1 MSVQDNYAVRS
12 ACILQL
18 LSQVPEEKVL
28 PISTSSKASPS
39 SESETLQQHHL
50 SSPSA
55 ATPARSHTRSEI
67 MGRTGSDS
75 VSVNPP
81 SVDAETIMTLT
92 TQQGQPWIQH
102 KSEKNLVP
110 RNTSENHQVSRSPFD
125 NHGLLELDSS
135 RRPCGSVDISITLCL
150 DMIAAGVSGSR
161 QRKAFEEVLIKD
173 LSNASGHSLCCFQVI
188 RMQAGSIIALIRI
201 APDASNDYLDP
212 FKIAVNLQ
220 QQVFAVISP
229 LSSGV
234 ITCHCKNIEI
244 IDPRDKK
251 APESNAAAWNK
262 MSVALDHTSTEHDR
276 HHVEKTLGER
286 ANERE
291 IAEGDCSKHR
301 SPDKASVSYSFEFV
315 RKLPTAEAAALMR
328 QCLGEPAWTEDAQQL
343 EASVA
348 QQHQRSKLMALEE
361 EVRLAMSGGGY
372 RGKCVNKS
380 RSRSPTSRS
389 TPTRQSFEAA
399 ASMRRYG
406 DRSALSSASKCNPL
420 KSSSSKSSPSGTD
433 EEERRPKKVKSK
445 GNKQHASHALVKAG
459 LSHEVNPKTT
469 LPGTRPR
476 KPDPTLS
483 PSIRLLSCFSPF
495 LPFLLM
501 LVVVLTIAKM
511 CQ

>member
-1 MSVQDNYAVRS
+1 MRS

-18 LSQVPEEKVL
+18 LSEVPQEKVL
-28 PISTSSKASPS
+28 RISTSSKASPS

-50 SSPSA
+50 SSPPA
-55 ATPARSHTRSEI
+55 ATPARSHKRSEI
-67 MGRTGSDS
+67 MGRTGSDNI
-75 VSVNPP
+75 SVNPP

-92 TQQGQPWIQH
+92 AQQGQPRIQH
-102 KSEKNLVP
+102 KSENNLVP
-110 RNTSENHQVSRSPFD
+110 RNTSENCQVSLSPFD
-125 NHGLLELDSS
+125 NHGLIELDSP
-135 RRPCGSVDISITLCL
+135 RRPCGSVDINITLCL

-201 APDASNDYLDP
+201 APDASKDYLDP
-212 FKIAVNLQ
+212 FRIAVNLQ
-220 QQVFAVISP
+220 QQVFAVVSP

-234 ITCHCKNIEI
+234 ITCHCENIEI
-244 IDPRDKK
+244 IDPRDET
-251 APESNAAAWNK
+251 APERNAAAWNK
-262 MSVALDHTSTEHDR
+262 MGLALDNISTEYDR
-276 HHVEKTLGER
+276 HHVDKTLGER

-348 QQHQRSKLMALEE
+348 QQHQCSRSKLMALEE
-361 EVRLAMSGGGY
+361 EVRLAMSGGGH

-406 DRSALSSASKCNPL
+406 DRSALSSASKYNPL

-433 EEERRPKKVKSK
+433 AEERRLEKVKSK
-445 GNKQHASHALVKAG
+445 GNKQHAPQALVKAG

-469 LPGTRPR
+469 SPGTSPR
-476 KPDPTLS
+476 KTDTPPFPFHPSFVMLS
-483 PSIRLLSCFSPF
+483 PFSSSF
-495 LPFLLM
+495 FIEAGS
-501 LVVVLTIAKM
+501 VVLTSAKM